1 MIPWRPFA
9 VSLALP
15 VLFTGLVLF
24 DVQRNRAST
33 RAPIDLT
40 EREVTLSAGTDENSG
55 MTAWVVWADAG
66 AGERWL
72 PAATLRSLGFDLA
85 NGPAPSGEEGPRGS
99 RRSRQLPRRAYVVL
113 ELRNGQPTRSRLVPV
128 DAGLDRDA
136 LVARYPDGRT
146 HLIAPGFIGVRET
159 GPGGTGSL
167 EGYLV
172 NIDPRG
178 LHVPTE
184 LAARLRRASSRNPS
198 FTISIRYGSRL
209 EPWVV
214 DVR

>member
-9 VSLALP
+9 VGLALP
-15 VLFTGLVLF
+15 VLFTGFVLL
-24 DVQRNRAST
+24 DVQRNRSGA

-55 MTAWVVWADAG
+55 MTAWVVWADTG
-66 AGERWL
+66 AGDRWL
-72 PAATLRSLGFDLA
+72 PAATLRSLGFDLS
-85 NGPAPSGEEGPRGS
+85 NRPRGS
-99 RRSRQLPRRAYVVL
+99 RSPRQLPRRAYVVL

-128 DAGLDRDA
+128 DVGLDREA
-136 LVARYPDGRT
+136 LVVRYPDGRT
-146 HLIAPGFIGVRET
+146 HLIAPGFIGVREA

-178 LHVPTE
+178 IHVATG
-184 LAARLRRASSRNPS
+184 LAARLRRASSRNRS

-209 EPWVV
+209 EPWLV
-214 DVR
+214 DVW

>member
-9 VSLALP
+9 VALALP

-24 DVQRNRAST
+24 DVQRNRAGG

-55 MTAWVVWADAG
+55 MTAWIVWADAG
-66 AGERWL
+66 AGARWL
-72 PAATLRSLGFDLA
+72 PAATVRSLGFDLS
-85 NGPAPSGEEGPRGS
+85 NQLRGS
-99 RRSRQLPRRAYVVL
+99 RSLRQLPRRAYVVL

-128 DAGLDRDA
+128 DAGLDREA
-136 LVARYPDGRT
+136 LIARYPNGRT
-146 HLIAPGFIGVRET
+146 HLIAPGFIGVREA
-159 GPGGTGSL
+159 GPGAAGSL

-178 LHVPTE
+178 IHVPTA
-184 LAARLRRASSRNPS
+184 LAARLRRAYSRNPR

-214 DVR
+214 DASR

>member
-9 VSLALP
+9 VGLALP
-15 VLFTGLVLF
+15 ILFTGLVLV
-24 DVQRNRAST
+24 DVERNRAGG

-55 MTAWVVWADAG
+55 MTAWVVWADA
-66 AGERWL
+66 AGDRWL
-72 PAATLRSLGFDLA
+72 PAATLRSLGFDLS
-85 NGPAPSGEEGPRGS
+85 NRPAPSGAEGPPGS
-99 RRSRQLPRRAYVVL
+99 RSSRQLPRRAYVVL

-128 DAGLDRDA
+128 DAGLDREA

-146 HLIAPGFIGVRET
+146 HVIAPGFIGVREAA
-159 GPGGTGSL
+159 PETGSL

-178 LHVPTE
+178 IHVPTE
-184 LAARLRRASSRNPS
+184 LAARLRRAYSRNPS
-198 FTISIRYGSRL
+198 FTISIRYGSRF

-214 DVR
+214 DASR